1 MPSESVEN
9 DARAFKRALGLLD
22 ASAVVVGSM
31 IGSGIFLV
39 SAETARHVG
48 SPALLL
54 LCWVLAGL
62 LTVIAALCYSE
73 LSSLF
78 PQAGGQYLYLR
89 EAYGPLAGFLYGWTR
104 SGQRPTFHVV
114 TGVST
119 GALIA
124 TYAFLG
130 PQYDERLRVLYT
142 TITTRDVVRRRP
154 LYGLISGDAA
164 YSSEPLANLID
175 ESVTVELL
183 AEVRAAHAC
192 GRRLFVGTTNLDTGR
207 PVVWDMGAIAASSR
221 PDRREHFRDVLLA
234 SASVPGALPP
244 VRIPVTYNGKTYY
257 VCCTGCRDEFKA
269 NPEKYVKE
277 FEEKRKKEKEK

>member
-54 LCWVLAGL
+54 LCWMLAGF

-89 EAYGPLAGFLYGWTR
+89 EAYGPLAGFLYGWTVFLVIQ
-104 SGQRPTFHVV
+104 SGSIAAV
-114 TGVST
+114 GVAFAKFLGVFAPAVSSST
-119 GALIA
+119 VLIALGSWQLTLLQVIAVALIA
-124 TYAFLG
+124 FLTWMNCRG
-130 PQYDERLRVLYT
+130 
-142 TITTRDVVRRRP
+142 I
-154 LYGLISGDAA
+154 
-164 YSSEPLANLID
+164 
-175 ESVTVELL
+175 
-183 AEVRAAHAC
+183 
-192 GRRLFVGTTNLDTGR
+192 DTGKHIQTSCTLAK
-207 PVVWDMGAIAASSR
+207 VAALALFIVIGLMSFDQFHGAQVNFS
-221 PDRREHFRDVLLA
+221 H
-234 SASVPGALPP
+234 
-244 VRIPVTYNGKTYY
+244 
-257 VCCTGCRDEFKA
+257 
-269 NPEKYVKE
+269 
-277 FEEKRKKEKEK
+277 